1 MTFPDTRLS
10 ERRQHQLLRSYGT
23 HALDAILID
32 PVAGIAEA
40 KSSARGSSHHSIGDE
55 PPCRMQTRSD
65 GIGFGG
71 EWDQPAELL
80 TWVQVKR
87 LAKNI
92 PDELRADIRELRK
105 RWHRHPSAYPRF
117 AASAAAVGCGP
128 FPKVGPLTQRQ
139 TRYAEEL
146 ADWGS
151 NALEQAWVAEK
162 SEIETQRARLHD
174 LALPLSVN
182 NEAVDLLELLD
193 EVSADQP
200 RRSPVAPTVVAA
212 RPALHET
219 WKQPARGADMGVQP

>member
-1 MTFPDTRLS
+1 MTFPGKPLS
-10 ERRQHQLLRSYGT
+10 EWRQHQLLRSYGP

-32 PVAGIAEA
+32 PVVGIPEA
-40 KSSARGSSHHSIGDE
+40 KSSARGSSHHYIGDE
-55 PPCRMQTRSD
+55 PPCRMQTRTD

-92 PDELRADIRELRK
+92 PDDLCEEIRQLRR
-105 RWHRHPSAYPRF
+105 RWNHHHSAFPRF
-117 AASAAAVGCGP
+117 AASPAAVGCGP

-146 ADWGS
+146 AEWESSG
-151 NALEQAWVAEK
+151 LEEAWAAEK
-162 SEIETQRARLHD
+162 SEIEAERERLHD

-200 RRSPVAPTVVAA
+200 GRSPVAPTAVAA
-212 RPALHET
+212 RPAAHGA
-219 WKQPARGADMGVQP
+219 WKQRARGTDVGVQP

>member
-1 MTFPDTRLS
+1 MTLPGPRLS
-10 ERRQHQLLRSYGT
+10 ERRQHQLLRSFGP

-32 PVAGIAEA
+32 PVVGISEA
-40 KSSARGSSHHSIGDE
+40 KSSARGSSHHYVGDE

-87 LAKNI
+87 LAQDF
-92 PDELRADIRELRK
+92 PDDLREEIRQLRR
-105 RWHRHPSAYPRF
+105 RWNHHQSAYPRF

-139 TRYAEEL
+139 TRYADEL
-146 ADWGS
+146 AEWEASG
-151 NALEQAWVAEK
+151 LKEAWAAEK
-162 SEIETQRARLHD
+162 SEIETERARLHD

-200 RRSPVAPTVVAA
+200 RRSPLARTVVAA
-212 RPALHET
+212 RPDPHGA
-219 WKQPARGADMGVQP
+219 WKQPARGANLGVQP

>member
-1 MTFPDTRLS
+1 MTLPGTRLS

-23 HALDAILID
+23 QSLDAILID
-32 PVAGIAEA
+32 PVAGIADA
-40 KSSARGSSHHSIGDE
+40 KSSARGSRHHYIGDE
-55 PPCRMQTRSD
+55 PPCRMQTRTD

-80 TWVQVKR
+80 TWAQVKR

-92 PDELRADIRELRK
+92 PDDLREEIRQLRR
-105 RWHRHPSAYPRF
+105 RWNHHHSAYPRF
-117 AASAAAVGCGP
+117 AASPAAVGCGP

-146 ADWGS
+146 AEWESSG
-151 NALEQAWVAEK
+151 LEQAWSAEK
-162 SEIETQRARLHD
+162 SQIETERARLHD

-193 EVSADQP
+193 EFSADQP
-200 RRSPVAPTVVAA
+200 GRSPAARTAVAA
-212 RPALHET
+212 RPATYGT
-219 WKQPARGADMGVQP
+219 WKQPARGAGVGVQP